1 MDPENTTGT
10 QAPPTEEVIGVRMWT
25 TEDIPMLSEWW
36 AARGMSGPTA
46 DLFPPCGVITG
57 KLIGPNQ
64 IVPRAA
70 ACLHLTAD
78 KTGIAFLDWL
88 AVAPY
93 LHPMQAMRAIDVA
106 IMFLQERAK
115 AMDYGLIIALM
126 RDERLARLAEK
137 RHGFTTT
144 NRGVMSQWKAL

>member
-1 MDPENTTGT
+1 
-10 QAPPTEEVIGVRMWT
+10 
-25 TEDIPMLSEWW
+25 
-36 AARGMSGPTA
+36 
-46 DLFPPCGVITG
+46 
-57 KLIGPNQ
+57 
-64 IVPRAA
+64 
-70 ACLHLTAD
+70 
-78 KTGIAFLDWL
+78 
-88 AVAPY
+88 
-93 LHPMQAMRAIDVA
+93 MQAMRAIDVA